1 MKVLSPGPSHRP
13 RHRGFSLVE
22 LACVSALS
30 MAVFGAAVLAFR
42 AISIQQTRSTHYGQ
56 VTAGA
61 ETLNN
66 FYGLQNTASFNTW
79 FAPNYGRAIQAEEM
93 RELFYADQESASA
106 VFALPRIGRSNIR
119 PTAIALPPRTP
130 GRLVDTPNAF
140 LSVLAAT
147 APEAASIFTATEGL
161 PPAQAAQ
168 ASVFIIQ
175 PSLNS
180 EPDQLTVRCLWEIDI
195 IPVAGGP
202 STPSGT
208 YASVRRYVGP
218 TLTRY
223 YDIFYKDDAS
233 AFGPVVVHFER
244 AARAAGGA
252 TSPAGTANVKRAA
265 GSPFYFMWW
274 PDPAAPTLRPHGGT
288 PATSLNGSPLA
299 PGDVRLG
306 YAAHYGQSSLF
317 FVVPMFPSIQ

>member
-1 MKVLSPGPSHRP
+1 
-13 RHRGFSLVE
+13 
-22 LACVSALS
+22 
-30 MAVFGAAVLAFR
+30 
-42 AISIQQTRSTHYGQ
+42 
-56 VTAGA
+56 
-61 ETLNN
+61 
-66 FYGLQNTASFNTW
+66 
-79 FAPNYGRAIQAEEM
+79 M

-106 VFALPRIGRSNIR
+106 VFGLPRTGRSNIR
-119 PTAIALPPRTP
+119 PTAVALPPSTP
-130 GRLVDTPNAF
+130 GLLVDTPNAF

-147 APEAASIFTATEGL
+147 APAATSIFAATEGL
-161 PPAQAAQ
+161 PPAQAGQ

-180 EPDQLTVRCLWEIDI
+180 EPNQLTVRCIWEIDI
-195 IPVAGGP
+195 IPIAGGP

-233 AFGPVVVHFER
+233 AFGPVMVPFER
-244 AARAAGGA
+244 AARAASSA
-252 TSPAGTANVKRAA
+252 TPSSGTANIKRAA

-274 PDPAAPTLRPHGGT
+274 PDPAAPTLRPHGNT
-288 PATSLNGSPLA
+288 PATSLNESPLA

-306 YAAHYGQSSLF
+306 YAGHYGQSSLF